1 MKTFDVVVIGGGP
14 GGYVAAI
21 RAAQLG
27 AKVVL
32 VEKGKLGGVCTNSG
46 CIPSKTMI
54 RLAEIKA
61 GLNFAERFGIT
72 ATMEIKDPAKLAK
85 ARNEIVTKLSSGIN
99 TLLNYNNVEV
109 MFGKAELKSGSK
121 VSVAKEDDSSEL
133 LEAKSII
140 IATGSKASP
149 PMLFA
154 KSKHAVTGESFLLS
168 DEWPK
173 SVLVVGGGPEGIEFA
188 CMFANLGCKVAIAEQ
203 LERLMPSEDSEISA
217 LLEAELK
224 EKGVRVF
231 TATTITE
238 LSDQE
243 SNVAVKL
250 SNGEKIVVEKIVV
263 CVGRKPNTFGIGIG
277 NVKVKLD
284 SNDKIVVND
293 RMATSAKGVY
303 AIGDVVGGKYAHEAM
318 EQGVV
323 AAENVMGVK
332 ASMAGKVVP
341 RCTYAIP
348 EVASIGM
355 TEKEAKKAKRG
366 KDSNVLVGRF
376 YFGAS
381 GRAMTLG
388 DSHGMA
394 KVMIDKKTKKFLG
407 IHIFADRASD
417 MIGEAVLAMQ
427 YLDADK
433 VINAIHPHPSL
444 AESLK
449 EAVLDAYGR
458 PVNSLGRK
466 KLQLKRKQ

>member
-1 MKTFDVVVIGGGP
+1 MQFDVAVIGGGP
-14 GGYVAAI
+14 GGYTAAI

-27 AKVVL
+27 ARVVL
-32 VEKGKLGGVCTNSG
+32 IEKAKLGGVCTNSG

-99 TLLNYNNVEV
+99 TLLNYNKVEV
-109 MFGKAELKSGSK
+109 VFGNAQLKSAGEIL
-121 VSVAKEDDSSEL
+121 VAKKGGAAETV
-133 LEAKSII
+133 AARKII
-140 IATGSKASP
+140 IATGSGGTLP
-149 PMLFA
+149 QLFA
-154 KSKHAVTGESFLLS
+154 KSKYVITGESFLLS

-173 SVLVVGGGPEGIEFA
+173 SALVIGGGPEGVEFA
-188 CMFANLGCKVAIAEQ
+188 SMFSGLGSHVVIAEQ
-203 LERLMPSEDSEISA
+203 LERLLPREDSEVST

-263 CVGRKPNTFGIGIG
+263 CAGRKLNTFGIGLE
-277 NVKVKLD
+277 NLEVRLD
-284 SNDKIVVND
+284 SSSKIVVNA
-293 RMATSAKGVY
+293 RMETSAKGVY
-303 AIGDVVGGKYAHEAM
+303 AIGDVAGGRYAHEAM

-323 AAENVMGVK
+323 AAENAMGVR
-332 ASMAGKVVP
+332 ASMDGKIIP
-341 RCTYAIP
+341 RCAYSIP

-355 TEKEAKKAKRG
+355 AEDEARKEKGNDA
-366 KDSNVLVGRF
+366 LVGRF
-376 YFGAS
+376 YFRAS

-388 DSHGMA
+388 DTHGMV
-394 KVMIDKKTKKFLG
+394 KVIIDKKTKKFLG
-407 IHIFADRASD
+407 IHMFADRASD

-444 AESLK
+444 SEAIK
-449 EAVLDAYGR
+449 EAALDAYGR

>member
-1 MKTFDVVVIGGGP
+1 MKTFDVTVIGGGP

-32 VEKGKLGGVCTNSG
+32 VEKGRLGGVCTNSG

-72 ATMEIKDPAKLAK
+72 AAMEIKDVDKLAK
-85 ARNEIVTKLSSGIN
+85 ARDKIVEKLSSSIGN
-99 TLLNYNNVEV
+99 LLNYNKVKV
-109 MFGKAELKSGSK
+109 IFGKAEFKSRHKILVTKQDGRDS
-121 VSVAKEDDSSEL
+121 SSEL
-133 LEAKSII
+133 LEAKNII

-203 LERLMPSEDSEISA
+203 LEKLLPSEDSEIST

-263 CVGRKPNTFGIGIG
+263 CAGRKPNTFGIGLE
-277 NVKVKLD
+277 NLEVKLD
-284 SNDKIVVND
+284 SSSKIVVNEC
-293 RMATSAKGVY
+293 METSVRGIY
-303 AIGDVVGGKYAHEAM
+303 AVGDVMGGRYAHEAM

-323 AAENVMGVK
+323 AAENAAGLK
-332 ASMAGKVVP
+332 ASMNAKVIP
-341 RCTYAIP
+341 RCTYSIP
-348 EVASIGM
+348 EVAAVGW
-355 TEKEAKKAKRG
+355 TEEEAKKG
-366 KDSNVLVGRF
+366 KGRDVLVGRF
-376 YFGAS
+376 YFRAS

-388 DSHGMA
+388 YTHGMV
-394 KVMIDKKTKKFLG
+394 KVIIDKKTKKFLG

-444 AESLK
+444 SEAIK

-458 PVNSLGRK
+458 PINSLGRE